1 MDEKRKNKRLDL
13 EVSVEMERLDQD
25 ENITKMKFIH
35 VDVINIS
42 RSGLGFFSGVELAP
56 NTFYNAK
63 IQIWTKEIVNA
74 VLKIARCV
82 PEEDGFSC
90 GGVFIGLAE
99 ADALKIDIY
108 EMYNEQETE

>member
-25 ENITKMKFIH
+25 DSTVTIKFIH
-35 VDVINIS
+35 VDVTNIS
-42 RSGLGFFSGVELAP
+42 RSGIGFFSAKELKT

-63 IQIWTKEIVNA
+63 IQIWTKEVVNTVIKIV
-74 VLKIARCV
+74 RCV
-82 PEEDGFSC
+82 PEAEGFSC
-90 GGVFIGLAE
+90 GGVFIGLME

-108 EMYNEQETE
+108 GMYNEI

>member
-1 MDEKRKNKRLDL
+1 MNEKRKNKRLDL
-13 EVSVEMERLDQD
+13 EVSVEMERLDKD
-25 ENITKMKFIH
+25 ESTAAMKFIH
-35 VDVINIS
+35 VDVANIS
-42 RSGLGFFSGVELAP
+42 RSGIGFFSGKELKP

-63 IQIWTKEIVNA
+63 IQIWTKEVVNT
-74 VLKIARCV
+74 VIKIARCV

-108 EMYNEQETE
+108 EMYNENP